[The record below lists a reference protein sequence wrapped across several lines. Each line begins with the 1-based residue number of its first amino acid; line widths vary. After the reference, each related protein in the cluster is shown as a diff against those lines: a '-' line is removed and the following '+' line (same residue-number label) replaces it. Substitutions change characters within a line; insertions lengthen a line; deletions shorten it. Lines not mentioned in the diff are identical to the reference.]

1 MATARVRLARASG
14 PMTVAVVTDSAASL
28 PMELVEQHRIVVVPM
43 ALVIDGEIRP
53 DTSVPMPELL
63 EQLPSG
69 RVSTSGPAPGAFA
82 AAIDEARRMADDVV
96 VLTLSAEMSSTYSA
110 AEMAAGLEPG
120 SVRVIDTRTAAGGE
134 GLVALAAARRGLD
147 GADIDEVEE
156 TVRTVIER
164 VHLVATL
171 DDLEHLVRSG
181 RVPNLARRAANA
193 LNAKPLFEFHD
204 GAAHGLAPA
213 HGERA
218 ARRHIVERCL
228 ADRPAEG
235 AGRLHLAV
243 LEAEAPDRARL
254 LLDEVLAEVP
264 DADWFIGSFGPVMVV
279 HVGPGI
285 TGLAWWWEPTP

>member
-1 MATARVRLARASG
+1 VS
-14 PMTVAVVTDSAASL
+14 VAVVIDSAASL
-28 PMELVEQHRIVVVPM
+28 PTALADQHRIVVVPM
-43 ALVIDGEIRP
+43 TLVIGDEIRR
-53 DTSVPMPELL
+53 DTSVPMPDLL
-63 EQLPSG
+63 AQLPSG

-82 AAIDEARRMADDVV
+82 AAIEEAHRMADDVV
-96 VLTLSAEMSSTYSA
+96 VLTVAAEMSSTYSA
-110 AEMAAGLEPG
+110 AELAAGLESG

-134 GLVALAAARRGLD
+134 GLVALAAARRAID
-147 GADIDEVEE
+147 GAGIDEVEA
-156 TVRTVIER
+156 TARTVIER
-164 VHLVATL
+164 VHLIATL

-204 GAAHGLAPA
+204 GSAHALAPA

-218 ARRHIVERCL
+218 ARRHIVERCV
-228 ADRPAEG
+228 ADRPADG

-243 LEAEAPDRARL
+243 LEAEAPDRAQL
-254 LLDEVLAEVP
+254 LLEEVLAEEP

-285 TGLAWWWEPTP
+285 SGLAWWWEPAP